1 MYLYVLRVSHSKRRL
16 FPCKTLSDVSMIET
30 ENVYCA
36 VRAEYLNIYL
46 VILSLQRVDM
56 NYVSILYTVV
66 FHIQRNAKVMSHFDA
81 R

>member
-1 MYLYVLRVSHSKRRL
+1 
-16 FPCKTLSDVSMIET
+16 MIEM
-30 ENVYCA
+30 ENASCA

-66 FHIQRNAKVMSHFDA
+66 FHIQHNAKVMSHFDA